1 MSVATVAARRAAPR
15 SHARRRHRSPV
26 VALARAEG
34 RRLVR
39 HPIVLASIPF
49 CAGTFVLVTWNHA
62 PVLSRDDILTGLA
75 LLPFAGAVLLA
86 AHLAATRSHRHGTD
100 ELYESAAT
108 TAAQRTAGHLASL
121 LWPAGLSL
129 VLVGAALL
137 YLMALGPVGRPDP
150 VELLAG
156 PSLVL
161 FGGTLGVALSR
172 CWRAAL
178 AGPVG
183 VVAIAAMQI
192 FLVWQTS
199 AGRAENDP
207 NPVRWLGPWVPIA
220 VSGDPARELVIRPSG
235 WHLVFIVSVAL
246 LFGGIALLRAG
257 VRAHAVA
264 ATAGALALILVAGS
278 AQVRAPTGAQR
289 KALADFL
296 VHPELYQ
303 VCQTRAG
310 VRFCAYR
317 GYAGWIDRWVAAVT
331 PVISRVPSRS
341 RPRDIQIVQTLSV
354 YGSDVSEAELKG
366 TPAGAQ
372 FGYNPTVDDLGSAI
386 SPGNEWGRGTYEG
399 GEELAMDLIV
409 AAEAVGLPRR
419 PQDVRLTATEAK
431 RILAGY
437 DPSERADAAKQIH
450 AGGAWDYCTSNGQA
464 RAVVAMWLAAQAT
477 SRTESTFRRVL
488 VRDPY
493 GIQVV
498 RSGGDVNVRNGQ
510 DFTFGGPLLGELET
524 IQYELPTFNFPVQWG
539 KTEAAYALQLL
550 NQPAAQVSEALSRN
564 WALLTAPTTTTD
576 ELVQV
581 MGLRPLPSYEE
592 QLRRAGV
599 SPIHA
604 KSVIQNLTDPA
615 NADPSLVP
623 CR

>member
-137 YLMALGPVGRPDP
+137 YLMALGPVGRADP

-310 VRFCAYR
+310 RVRCWSL
-317 GYAGWIDRWVAAVT
+317 GVGVPCSVNSAA
-331 PVISRVPSRS
+331 
-341 RPRDIQIVQTLSV
+341 
-354 YGSDVSEAELKG
+354 
-366 TPAGAQ
+366 
-372 FGYNPTVDDLGSAI
+372 
-386 SPGNEWGRGTYEG
+386 
-399 GEELAMDLIV
+399 
-409 AAEAVGLPRR
+409 
-419 PQDVRLTATEAK
+419 TAS
-431 RILAGY
+431 
-437 DPSERADAAKQIH
+437 SERPP
-450 AGGAWDYCTSNGQA
+450 
-464 RAVVAMWLAAQAT
+464 
-477 SRTESTFRRVL
+477 ST
-488 VRDPY
+488 
-493 GIQVV
+493 
-498 RSGGDVNVRNGQ
+498 
-510 DFTFGGPLLGELET
+510 
-524 IQYELPTFNFPVQWG
+524 
-539 KTEAAYALQLL
+539 
-550 NQPAAQVSEALSRN
+550 
-564 WALLTAPTTTTD
+564 
-576 ELVQV
+576 
-581 MGLRPLPSYEE
+581 
-592 QLRRAGV
+592 
-599 SPIHA
+599 
-604 KSVIQNLTDPA
+604 
-615 NADPSLVP
+615 
-623 CR
+623 